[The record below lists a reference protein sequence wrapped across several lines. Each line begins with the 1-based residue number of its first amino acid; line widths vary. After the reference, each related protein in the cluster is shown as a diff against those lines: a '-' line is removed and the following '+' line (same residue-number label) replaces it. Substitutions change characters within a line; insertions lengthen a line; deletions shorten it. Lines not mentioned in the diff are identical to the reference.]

1 MLFKLPFIF
10 AISYL
15 LITLL
20 QFVAALDGV
29 MHFFGLH
36 WIFAIFAAFLLALVP
51 AVGPLAGVYGAV
63 QVWGWSSWAAVL
75 LFFWPYVLY
84 AVMLSL
90 GITTSFVFW
99 KKTFTPFRRNASH
112 DIEPEYTVKDADENR
127 PDTMIYIERK

>member
-1 MLFKLPFIF
+1 MLLRLPLIF

-15 LITLL
+15 IVTLL
-20 QFVAALDGV
+20 QFVAALDGI

-36 WIFAIFAAFLLALVP
+36 WIFAIFAAFLLALIP

-63 QVWGWSSWAAVL
+63 QVWGWPAWAAIL

-90 GITTSFVFW
+90 GITTSFIFW
-99 KKTFTPFRRNASH
+99 KKTFAPFRHTAPK
-112 DIEPEYTVKDADENR
+112 DIEPEYTVKNDEEDR
-127 PDTMIYIERK
+127 PDVTIYIERK